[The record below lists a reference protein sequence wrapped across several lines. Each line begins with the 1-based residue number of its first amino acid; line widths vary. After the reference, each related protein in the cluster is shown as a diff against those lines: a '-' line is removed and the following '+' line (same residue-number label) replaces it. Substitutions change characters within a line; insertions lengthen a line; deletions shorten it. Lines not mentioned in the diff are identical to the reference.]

1 MLYFSKMT
9 GIGNDYVYINC
20 MDVEMNLNTKTD
32 MEILKSNITKFT
44 KKISN
49 RNFGVG
55 SDGVILIENSNIAD
69 AKMRIFNSDGSEAK
83 MCGNGIR
90 CVGKYLYDN
99 YIVSKKYMKIETLS
113 GVKDIT
119 INTSKYNSS
128 TCDTV
133 QVNMGIPSID
143 AKKICLK
150 LDGENMIK
158 KVNLKVLK
166 KVLKLYITGIG
177 NLHAVCFVE
186 NVENIDVRAYGS
198 AIEKN
203 SIFKDGINVEFV
215 EIISNDTIKMRV
227 WERGSGETLACGS
240 GACASAFV
248 SYYLK
253 KISNSKINVKLLG
266 GNLNIRIDSNFY
278 VYMCGDASYC
288 FDGKLEIEKY
298 V

>member
-1 MLYFSKMT
+1 
-9 GIGNDYVYINC
+9 
-20 MDVEMNLNTKTD
+20 
-32 MEILKSNITKFT
+32 
-44 KKISN
+44 
-49 RNFGVG
+49 
-55 SDGVILIENSNIAD
+55 
-69 AKMRIFNSDGSEAK
+69 
-83 MCGNGIR
+83 
-90 CVGKYLYDN
+90 
-99 YIVSKKYMKIETLS
+99 
-113 GVKDIT
+113 
-119 INTSKYNSS
+119 
-128 TCDTV
+128 
-133 QVNMGIPSID
+133 
-143 AKKICLK
+143 
-150 LDGENMIK
+150 MIK